1 MAKKNF
7 REVEEAGRQ
16 ARRQIGGSKEADKKN
31 IELEMVRL
39 GYWIKN
45 LSNLET
51 WCQILDQSL
60 AYF

>member
-31 IELEMVRL
+31 IELEMVRRDTES
-39 GYWIKN
+39 K
-45 LSNLET
+45 T
-51 WCQILDQSL
+51 
-60 AYF
+60 